1 MMYVGMVALY
11 RTAPLAV
18 AAIAGATPALQQP
31 LDRCYVSAD
40 ADHRQPMIV
49 RATGFTGGA
58 VVDAKVDGQVV
69 TPDGVP
75 ADAAGRIDGE
85 VPAPYQAA
93 GKRRFELELIE
104 RGNPANHLSAW
115 SHVSALAVTL
125 RPRQAPPSAL
135 VRFRGRG
142 FVGPGDVYAHY
153 LRGSH
158 LVRTVRLAT
167 PHGPCGT
174 FAVRARQIPV
184 ARPAPGT
191 WTVVVDQAR
200 RSEADAAPLYV
211 RLTIVV
217 A

>member
-18 AAIAGATPALQQP
+18 AAIAGATPTLQQP

-40 ADHRQPMIV
+40 ADHRQPVVV
-49 RATGFTGGA
+49 RATGFSGGA
-58 VVDAKVDGQVV
+58 VVDAKVDGQLV
-69 TPDGVP
+69 TPNGVQ
-75 ADAAGRIDGE
+75 ADAAGRVDGE
-85 VPAPYQAA
+85 VPAPYRAA
-93 GKRRFELELIE
+93 GQRRFELELIE

-115 SHVSALAVTL
+115 SRASALSVTL

-167 PHGPCGT
+167 PHGACGT
-174 FAVRARQIPV
+174 FAVRAREIPV
-184 ARPAPGT
+184 PRPASGT
-191 WTVVVDQAR
+191 WTVVIDQAR
-200 RSEADAAPLYV
+200 RSEAVDVPVYV